1 MNDLLLLLTYCAHH
15 FLGREEKYNGFNI
28 GGYHDRE
35 NFVVNFA
42 TLVLIYFLL
51 SFSKRGVSLY

>member
-1 MNDLLLLLTYCAHH
+1 MNDLLLLLTYCDHH

-35 NFVVNFA
+35 NFVVN
-42 TLVLIYFLL
+42 LGCYFSPHL
-51 SFSKRGVSLY
+51 FFTFF